1 MLSSNAGRFV
11 TIYSDNTDN
20 LIPSFNCE
28 VKEFEVKE
36 NSCSFESV
44 QDAFAPRYAKGNI
57 GSNGSKA
64 FTTYCQNIKTVLA
77 LLGKCH

>member
-1 MLSSNAGRFV
+1 MLSSNAGRINL
-11 TIYSDNTDN
+11 IYSDNNAVFT
-20 LIPSFNCE
+20 PSFNCE
-28 VKEFEVKE
+28 IKEFEVTE

-64 FTTYCQNIKTVLA
+64 FTTYCQNIKTA
-77 LLGKCH
+77 